1 MSEKTKAN
9 IPSPAPTDA
18 IMVNATPDILPA
30 ANEGNFSSSTK
41 EVSDSIII
49 CSVLFLDIV
58 GYSKVSGRE
67 QITLKK
73 NFNDIL
79 SEAIRGMPPDGI
91 IILDTGDGAALNF
104 LVDIEA
110 ALRVAIYLRDELLKK
125 GAQMNPPLLVRM
137 GINLGPGHLVKD
149 INGRTNI
156 VGDVINVAQRVMG
169 FSNAGQI
176 LVSRSY
182 FDSVSR
188 LSPEYEGM
196 FQHFGS
202 NADKHMREHEVY
214 VVARNNELEL
224 AASLAGLEQKAASF
238 NPDSLSSGDAQSG
251 EPAKKSGWIVSLFK
265 AIFGFFKFLLMKV
278 FNFFVS
284 LFTAVFGIVK
294 LAMVAAVIVI
304 VVTLVIKFAPS
315 ADTVEST
322 TGTLFEKASE
332 QVDKGLHAVG
342 MDPNANQNTKPKQET
357 DPKSQGAAHK
367 KAKAKNI
374 AATEAAKDNVT
385 TPEEK

>member
-1 MSEKTKAN
+1 MSEKTVAN
-9 IPSPAPTDA
+9 VPNPVPTDD
-18 IMVNATPDILPA
+18 IVVTGTPDVLPT
-30 ANEGNFSSSTK
+30 ANEGNPNFSTK
-41 EVSDSIII
+41 KASDITII

-79 SEAIRGMPPDGI
+79 SEAIRDIPPEDI

-125 GAQMNPPLLVRM
+125 GTQINPPMLVRM

-149 INGRTNI
+149 INGRSNI

-169 FSNAGQI
+169 FSGAGQI

-238 NPDSLSSGDAQSG
+238 NPDSLASSDTQSG
-251 EPAKKSGWIVSLFK
+251 KTAKKPNWIVSLFK
-265 AIFGFFKFLLMKV
+265 AIFGFFKFLFMKV
-278 FNFFVS
+278 FNFFMS
-284 LFTAVFGIVK
+284 LFAATLGIVK
-294 LAMVAAVIVI
+294 LAMVAAVIVA

-315 ADTVEST
+315 MSAVEST
-322 TGTLFEKASE
+322 VETVLGKASK
-332 QVDKGLHAVG
+332 QVDKGLQAAG
-342 MDPNANQNTKPKQET
+342 IDQNAKQET
-357 DPKSQGAAHK
+357 DSKPQGAAQK
-367 KAKAKNI
+367 KIKTKNI
-374 AATEAAKDNVT
+374 AATEAAKNNAT
-385 TPEEK
+385 TTEEK

>member
-1 MSEKTKAN
+1 MSEKTIAN
-9 IPSPAPTDA
+9 VSNPASTDA
-18 IMVNATPDILPA
+18 SASSGVPDRTFPA
-30 ANEGNFSSSTK
+30 K
-41 EVSDSIII
+41 EASDSIII

-79 SEAIRGMPPDGI
+79 SEAIRDIPPDDI

-110 ALRVAIYLRDELLKK
+110 ALRVATYLRDELLKK
-125 GAQMNPPLLVRM
+125 GTQMNPPMLVRM

-149 INGRTNI
+149 INGRSNI

-169 FSNAGQI
+169 FSGAGQI

-238 NPDSLSSGDAQSG
+238 NPDSLASGDTQSG
-251 EPAKKSGWIVSLFK
+251 ETAKKSNWIASLFK
-265 AIFGFFKFLLMKV
+265 AIFGFFKFLFMKV
-278 FNFFVS
+278 FNFFAS
-284 LFTAVFGIVK
+284 LFMAAFGIVK
-294 LAMVAAVIVI
+294 LAMVAAVIVA
-304 VVTLVIKFAPS
+304 VVTLAIKFAPS

-322 TGTLFEKASE
+322 AGTLLEKASE
-332 QVDKGLHAVG
+332 QVDKGLQAAG
-342 MDPNANQNTKPKQET
+342 IDPNADKNAKQGV
-357 DPKSQGAAHK
+357 DSKSQGTAPK
-367 KAKAKNI
+367 KAKTKNV
-374 AATEAAKDNVT
+374 AAAEAAKNNAT
-385 TPEEK
+385 ATEE

>member
-1 MSEKTKAN
+1 MSEKTIAN
-9 IPSPAPTDA
+9 VSNTASTGTSAANGAPDRT
-18 IMVNATPDILPA
+18 LPA
-30 ANEGNFSSSTK
+30 KEDNPSSSAK
-41 EVSDSIII
+41 EASDSIII

-73 NFNDIL
+73 DFNNIL
-79 SEAIRGMPPDGI
+79 SEAIRGIPPDGI

-149 INGRTNI
+149 INGRANI

-238 NPDSLSSGDAQSG
+238 NPDSLSSGDAQSVEAVR
-251 EPAKKSGWIVSLFK
+251 EPSWIASLFK
-265 AIFGFFKFLLMKV
+265 AILGFFKFLFMKV

-284 LFTAVFGIVK
+284 LFMAAFGIVK
-294 LAMVAAVIVI
+294 LAMVAAVIVV

-315 ADTVEST
+315 MDAVESGLST
-322 TGTLFEKASE
+322 LWGTASK
-332 QVDKGLHAVG
+332 QVDKGLQAAG
-342 MDPNANQNTKPKQET
+342 IDPNANQDAKPKQGI
-357 DPKSQGAAHK
+357 DPKSQGTAQK

-374 AATEAAKDNVT
+374 ATTEAAKDNVT